1 MRYPSVKFLFEI
13 FCTKLTDLLREFLAV
28 FVESKEFVF
37 TFNMI
42 EWQATHHPD
51 LRQDVFVKDEYH
63 FLNVPGI
70 GTITVYDTFDC
81 TFECLSNPSCLS
93 LNLAASNR
101 ADGKIWCEL
110 LTSNKDISPDEFKE
124 NKTSHH
130 FALKVRT

>member
-70 GTITVYDTFDC
+70 GTITVYDTL
-81 TFECLSNPSCLS
+81 TAPLNASAILHVCL
-93 LNLAASNR
+93 
-101 ADGKIWCEL
+101 
-110 LTSNKDISPDEFKE
+110 
-124 NKTSHH
+124 
-130 FALKVRT
+130 